1 MKKQIL
7 AAGFILATNLIFA
20 QMSFGIKAN
29 AIYPTEK
36 TSLKSIDETINTTIN
51 NNGKGYLG
59 YNVGAFVKIKLGSTF
74 FVMPEA
80 YYTTFSKEY
89 VINNNTTVKET
100 TNRADVPVLLGL
112 EVFKMLDVY
121 AGPVAKYTL
130 STKNQWEDLKENGA
144 KNFNLGY
151 QMGVG
156 LNVSN
161 IIISLRYEG
170 SFDDKQKEFINQ
182 NTNSSFKYDSGT
194 SLLLAGVGINF

>member
-170 SFDDKQKEFINQ
+170 SFDDKQTEFINQ